1 MKLYNVDNIPENGIL
16 AKDVML
22 DSNTILLNEG
32 TVLQPNYVDKLK
44 SLGIFHVYIA
54 DKVLSKEEAVVI
66 LKKDIE
72 EKCKKEIKKV
82 MQRHTYSGNDKIKEL
97 STTANNII
105 NEILEKKEVIENI
118 YEIKERSADV
128 YEHSISICSLAT
140 LVALKMNLSN
150 EQVHDISMGC
160 LLHDIGLR
168 SVMVEYQNQ
177 NLEDLEDKEQ
187 DEYRKHPVYGYNSIK
202 NEKWL
207 SKKVKE
213 IILCHH
219 EKLDGSGYPFR
230 ATDIPIEVK
239 IVSVCDS
246 FDEMIC
252 GIGCEKLK
260 IYEAVEYMKGFKN
273 ILFDGQ
279 IVDILLQFTAVYPTG
294 SIVVTNEQESAIVIK
309 QNKNFPERPII
320 KVIKDK
326 YGRTPEYERVI
337 DLETATNVFIDSV
350 EE

>member
-1 MKLYNVDNIPENGIL
+1 M
-16 AKDVML
+16 
-22 DSNTILLNEG
+22 
-32 TVLQPNYVDKLK
+32 
-44 SLGIFHVYIA
+44 
-54 DKVLSKEEAVVI
+54 
-66 LKKDIE
+66 
-72 EKCKKEIKKV
+72 
-82 MQRHTYSGNDKIKEL
+82 
-97 STTANNII
+97 
-105 NEILEKKEVIENI
+105 
-118 YEIKERSADV
+118 
-128 YEHSISICSLAT
+128 
-140 LVALKMNLSN
+140 
-150 EQVHDISMGC
+150 
-160 LLHDIGLR
+160 
-168 SVMVEYQNQ
+168 
-177 NLEDLEDKEQ
+177 
-187 DEYRKHPVYGYNSIK
+187 
-202 NEKWL
+202 
-207 SKKVKE
+207 
-213 IILCHH
+213 
-219 EKLDGSGYPFR
+219 
-230 ATDIPIEVK
+230 
-239 IVSVCDS
+239 SVCDS